1 MSGVEGNGAVRF
13 VGTYSSIS
21 WTMTFENFYG
31 FTVGTAGNLPEVPSL
46 AFGPQ
51 ILLVLLDRKSVV

>member
-1 MSGVEGNGAVRF
+1 MSGVEGNGTVRF

-31 FTVGTAGNLPEVPSL
+31 YTVGTAGKRPEDPSL
-46 AFGPQ
+46 ASCP
-51 ILLVLLDRKSVV
+51 IR